1 VALQN
6 QPIFKAPSV
15 PKPKMGKKNVSSSI
29 FSRVSSAIT
38 PNRVSS
44 AITPKLNVSKFS
56 FSSLFQKLKTAEEL
70 RVEKTNVEGQRDIAI
85 SLNETNRIL
94 VEIQK
99 QLALDFANRIAE
111 RKQNLISAKK
121 KIRKTKLASKEEFV
135 ERGKEQKNFNILD
148 SKILAP
154 TKGIFDKIMDFLAF
168 IGTGIIV
175 NTAWKW
181 LSDPEN
187 RKKLEDAFKFLTD
200 NWKLIVGILGGAYL
214 AKKLYGLYRIINSIR
229 KLINFLRGPRSKPG
243 LPGTK
248 TPSDCNP
255 ILNCLKSPAV
265 VAAMANAVAPRVAGI
280 LSGKIKPSPVPGSG
294 PAFNLDDFIKGL
306 GSLLL
311 LPLLLDPTAQPAG
324 AAERPGELPA
334 SKLPASE
341 QGKPKPAVDFSDSEA
356 IAKTL
361 QELESGGV
369 PLQAV
374 KPKLQLKSSHGTPIP
389 PGLAFV
395 LAELKEEYA
404 RTKKPASRLTPQGF
418 LAVRATSPFN
428 ATPEITFNPKLTP
441 ESNKAAVQQATALF
455 TVANLPSTLSPLLGS
470 RGLSTRDTQSRAIS
484 RVSKQG
490 VFEGFD
496 PTKINTNFTPRTV
509 ATPSSSS
516 TTSAGPT
523 KTKQVRLTAE
533 QMQEMIN
540 RSGFAVPAT
549 TISKRSTKID
559 PGNYP
564 SSKDMLNAAARGES
578 QGLLSPEKSQ
588 RMLLQLEKE
597 KLEKL
602 FNMAA
607 VGRSMG
613 GLIGGVPS
621 MVDTIPAMLAKG
633 EFVVNAFATKMAK
646 PLLYAIN
653 ESGGK
658 IFNDLVD
665 AIKQF
670 KEFILRDD
678 KLVRR
683 RETSTKDLSKHIAE
697 MRERARL
704 KKIEENPDGG
714 NGGIRPNKK
723 SAPKSIQ
730 TYNRG
735 RGGGSRGNTPQSSGA
750 PSVTTINLTKPGVTV
765 PVKKQPEPPKQSS
778 VSSSPTITI
787 EPIDISNEY
796 NKTFFSLYEIV

>member
-1 VALQN
+1 
-6 QPIFKAPSV
+6 
-15 PKPKMGKKNVSSSI
+15 MGKKNVSSSV
-29 FSRVSSAIT
+29 FSG
-38 PNRVSS
+38 VSS

-56 FSSLFQKLKTAEEL
+56 FSSPFQKIKTAEEL
-70 RVEKTNVEGQRDIAI
+70 RVEKTNVEGQKNITI

-135 ERGKEQKNFNILD
+135 ERGKEKKNFNILD

-243 LPGTK
+243 LQGTK

-280 LSGKIKPSPVPGSG
+280 LSGKIKPSPVPGGG

-306 GSLLL
+306 GGLLL

-334 SKLPASE
+334 SKLPASKLPISE

-356 IAKTL
+356 IARTL

-418 LAVRATSPFN
+418 LAVRATSPYN
-428 ATPEITFNPKLTP
+428 ATPEITFNPKLTT

-470 RGLSTRDTQSRAIS
+470 RGLLTRSAQNREIS
-484 RVSKQG
+484 RVSRPGTNSIKKE

-516 TTSAGPT
+516 TTSARPT

-533 QMQEMIN
+533 QMQEILNKSGLRVTSTNKSSTQIN
-540 RSGFAVPAT
+540 PDNF
-549 TISKRSTKID
+549 
-559 PGNYP
+559 P
-564 SSKDMLNAAARGES
+564 SSKSMADAVKRGEL
-578 QGLLSPEKSQ
+578 QGLLTPDKQQEF
-588 RMLLQLEKE
+588 LLQLERE
-597 KLEKL
+597 RLESL
-602 FNMAA
+602 FRMTA

-704 KKIEENPDGG
+704 KKIEEDKKKNPNGG

>member
-1 VALQN
+1 MALEN
-6 QPIFKAPSV
+6 QPIFRAPSV
-15 PKPKMGKKNVSSSI
+15 PKLGKKNVSSSM
-29 FSRVSSAIT
+29 FSGAKSSLK
-38 PNRVSS
+38 
-44 AITPKLNVSKFS
+44 PKLNVSKFS
-56 FSSLFQKLKTAEEL
+56 FSNPFQNFKTPEQLKT
-70 RVEKTNVEGQRDIAI
+70 EKVSVEGQRDIAV

-111 RKQNLISAKK
+111 RKQNLIAAKK
-121 KIRKTKLASKEEFV
+121 KIRKSKLASKEAFV
-135 ERGKEQKNFNILD
+135 ERGKEKKNFNILD

-154 TKGIFDKIMDFLAF
+154 TKGIFDKIMEFLAF
-168 IGTGIIV
+168 IGTGAVI
-175 NTAWKW
+175 NTAWQW

-200 NWKLIVGILGGAYL
+200 NWKLIVGVLGGLYIAN
-214 AKKLYGLYRIINSIR
+214 KLRQLYKIVSSIR

-265 VAAMANAVAPRVAGI
+265 VAAMAAAVAPKVAGI
-280 LSGKIKPSPVPGSG
+280 LSGKIKPSPVPGSPG
-294 PAFNLDDFIKGL
+294 PAFDLGPFLQGL
-306 GSLLL
+306 SLLL
-311 LPLLLDPTAQPAG
+311 APFLLPTASPAR

-334 SKLPASE
+334 SE
-341 QGKPKPAVDFSDSEA
+341 QGKTKPAVDFSDAEA
-356 IAKTL
+356 IARTLDELKT
-361 QELESGGV
+361 GGV
-369 PLQAV
+369 PLQAA
-374 KPKLQLKSSHGTPIP
+374 PLKSFTGREIP
-389 PGLAFV
+389 ASLAPV
-395 LAELKEEYA
+395 LAELQAEYA
-404 RTKKPASRLTPQGF
+404 KTGQTASRLTPQGF
-418 LAVRATSPFN
+418 LSVRATAPNRLNSKNFGLPEGVLGFSGPDM
-428 ATPEITFNPKLTP
+428 TPQISFNPDLTP
-441 ESNKAAVQQATALF
+441 ESNNVAIEQMLLANTLF
-455 TVANLPSTLSPLLGS
+455 NAPATLSPLMTGKTASPSIPRVVKSPVIKGS
-470 RGLSTRDTQSRAIS
+470 PIR
-484 RVSKQG
+484 
-490 VFEGFD
+490 
-496 PTKINTNFTPRTV
+496 NTIPGRPIPS
-509 ATPSSSS
+509 ATAS
-516 TTSAGPT
+516 TTATPT
-523 KTKQVRLTAE
+523 KTKEVRLTAE
-533 QMQEMIN
+533 QMQEMLN
-540 RSGFAVPAT
+540 RSGLRVT
-549 TISKRSTKID
+549 TKTKGSSTKID
-559 PGNYP
+559 PSDFP
-564 SSKDMLNAAARGES
+564 SSKAMADAAKRGEL
-578 QGLLSPEKSQ
+578 QGLLSPEKQ
-588 RMLLQLEKE
+588 QEFLLQLERE
-597 KLEKL
+597 RLESL
-602 FNMAA
+602 FRIAA

-633 EFVVNAFATKMAK
+633 EFVVNAFATKLAK

-697 MRERARL
+697 MRERARIDKI
-704 KKIEENPDGG
+704 KKDDG
-714 NGGIRPNKK
+714 NGGIRPNRK
-723 SAPKSIQ
+723 STPKSIQ

-735 RGGGSRGNTPQSSGA
+735 RGGGSRGNTPQSSGE

-778 VSSSPTITI
+778 ESSAPTISI
-787 EPIDISNEY
+787 ESIDIGNEY